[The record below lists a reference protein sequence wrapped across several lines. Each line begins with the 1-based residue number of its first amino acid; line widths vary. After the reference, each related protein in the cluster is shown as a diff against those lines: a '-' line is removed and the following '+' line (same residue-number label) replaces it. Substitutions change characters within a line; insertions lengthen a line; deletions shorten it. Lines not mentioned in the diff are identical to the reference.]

1 MRCVVSLTSIPSR
14 VGDIAPTINSLLQQ
28 DRKPD
33 NIYVWLPQAYS
44 RAKGSVGVLPEVLQ
58 RVDVR
63 QCVDHGPFTKLRP
76 ALEAETAPDTLI
88 VTADDDRLYLK
99 SWLAKLVRF
108 AKRFPAAAL
117 GYRGR
122 TLQPGSLRY
131 RDSTL
136 VTRQS
141 GAPVPVDIITGTSG
155 AAYRRGLFDDTIFEN
170 VRHPPAFYNDDLWV
184 CGNLAQRGVPRLVI
198 PGPAERNRNRIARTE
213 SLWAMNKDGAH
224 NDALLE
230 LFSTAFR

>member
-14 VGDIAPTINSLLQQ
+14 VGDIGPTIDSLLSQT
-28 DRKPD
+28 RKPD
-33 NIYVWLPQAYS
+33 NIYVWLPRAYT
-44 RAKGSVGVLPEVLQ
+44 RAKGSVGTLPKVLQ

-63 QCVDHGPFTKLRP
+63 QCTDHGPFTKLRP

-88 VTADDDRLYLK
+88 VTADDDRIYLE
-99 SWLAKLVRF
+99 SWLKKLERF
-108 AKRFPAAAL
+108 ADRFPAAAL

-122 TLQPGSLRY
+122 TLRPGSLRY

-136 VTRQS
+136 VTRSS

-155 AAYRRGLFDDTIFEN
+155 AAYRRGLFGDAIFEN
-170 VRHPPAFYNDDLWV
+170 TRHPAAFYNDDLWV
-184 CGNLAQRGVPRLVI
+184 CGNLARRGVPRLVI
-198 PGPAERNRNRIARTE
+198 PGPAERNRDRIARTE

-224 NDALLE
+224 NDALLK
-230 LFSTAFR
+230 LFSGAFK